1 MFFLNW
7 LYTDSSLGGLTGG
20 EYSLEDPEDTN
31 EETKEERQE
40 DYEQLYDEQMN
51 LNHSLLFP

>member
-7 LYTDSSLGGLTGG
+7 LYADSESSLGGLTGG
-20 EYSLEDPEDTN
+20 EYSLEDPN
-31 EETKEERQE
+31 EETKEEREE
-40 DYEQLYDEQMN
+40 DYEQLYDEQMD